1 MKLLSGSELAGF
13 IKQRHAQ
20 QVRQLR
26 ESKIFPKLAI
36 VQVKDDPV
44 INTYVRLKKK
54 YGTDIGVEVDIYR
67 PAQKEVPNLLSKLN
81 ADKSVYGIIVQL
93 PLEDPD
99 ETDEIVN
106 LIAPQKDVDAL
117 GKNSKFQP
125 ATPTA
130 ILWLLAGHNV
140 ELKDKKVL
148 LIGRGKLVGGP
159 LEQILK
165 NSGID
170 LDVADINTT
179 NTKELSKRADVIIAA
194 ANAAGILT
202 ADMVKQGVIIVDAG
216 TANEEGKT
224 VGNAAA
230 DLYER
235 DDITITPK
243 KGGVGPLTVCAL
255 FENVI
260 RAAQNLPRTKS

>member
-1 MKLLSGSELAGF
+1 MKLLSGSDLAEF

-20 QVRQLR
+20 QVRKLR
-26 ESKIFPKLAI
+26 GAKIFPKLAI
-36 VQVKDDPV
+36 VKVKDDPV

-54 YGTDIGVEVDIYR
+54 YGTDIGVDVDIYT
-67 PAQKEVPNLLSKLN
+67 PAQKDVSSLLKKLN
-81 ADKSVYGIIVQL
+81 SDESVYGIIVQL
-93 PLEDPD
+93 PLIDPG
-99 ETDEIVN
+99 ETDKIVN
-106 LIAPQKDVDAL
+106 LIAPEKDVDAL
-117 GKNSKFQP
+117 GKNSILEA

-130 ILWLLAGHNV
+130 IMWLLAGHNV
-140 ELKDKKVL
+140 DLKDKKIL

-165 NSGID
+165 NSGVD

-179 NTKELSKRADVIIAA
+179 NTKELARKADIIIAA
-194 ANAAGILT
+194 ANAPSILT

-235 DDITITPK
+235 DDITITPR

-260 RAAQNLPRTKS
+260 RAAQNLSRTKS